1 MSVKKEIREILV
13 KYSDNKKANDLI
25 QNEFFDLMVHYFSDL
40 ETKIDAY
47 KECFE
52 NFIPIDKW
60 DEAIKFL
67 STYND
72 GLAKDFEKKEDRIN
86 HKKRL

>member
-1 MSVKKEIREILV
+1 MSVKKEIRKVLV
-13 KYSDNKKANDLI
+13 KYHDNKRANDFI
-25 QNEFFDLMVHYFSDL
+25 EKEIFDLMVYYFSDL
-40 ETKIDAY
+40 ETKINAY

-52 NFIPIDKW
+52 EFIPIDKW
-60 DEAIKFL
+60 DEATKFL
-67 STYND
+67 NTYKD